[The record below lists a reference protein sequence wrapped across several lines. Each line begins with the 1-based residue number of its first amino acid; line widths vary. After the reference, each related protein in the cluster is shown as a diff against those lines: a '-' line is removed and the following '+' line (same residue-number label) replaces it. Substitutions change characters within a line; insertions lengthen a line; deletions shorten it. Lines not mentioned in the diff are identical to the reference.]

1 VQVAQTEGGKL
12 RPEVLV
18 EDMRVAKR
26 LEAPGREARV
36 RGSGLDAS
44 ACSRGTLRPSE
55 RCELEVAPT
64 LVRGQG
70 A

>member
-1 VQVAQTEGGKL
+1 MEKTGEG
-12 RPEVLV
+12 
-18 EDMRVAKR
+18 A
-26 LEAPGREARV
+26 
-36 RGSGLDAS
+36 LDAHW
-44 ACSRGTLRPSE
+44 RV